1 MAKKIFW
8 CTNCLNMSTRNRISF
23 DSRGWCNACQWME
36 EKKSLDWNNRENEL
50 IDLLNNKKSKTGNFD
65 CIVPVSG
72 GKDGSYVAYMLKHK
86 YGMNPL
92 AITVRPALSLEIGD
106 KNLHNFIHS
115 GYDHIHITPNPKVL
129 DRLNKYGFIEK
140 GFPYYGWLIAIM
152 SAVIRTAANFKI
164 PLLFYGED
172 GEVEYGG
179 STESKNI
186 ALYDISYMKRIYF
199 EGGYEKVF
207 DRIRKDKDINEA
219 DLIFFKFPDEKE
231 VSDLGLSFTH
241 WSYFEPWDSYRNYVV
256 AKEQCG
262 LIEKDEGNTDTFTNF
277 SQNDQALY
285 SLHAYMM
292 YLKYGFGRA
301 TQDAGIEIRRGSM
314 TREQGLNLVRMYDN
328 AYPSDNLIEIYL
340 NYYKMTKDEFDAVL
354 DTYANKDLFQKIE
367 GVWQPKFIV
376 GEDFDI

>member
-1 MAKKIFW
+1 MKKIFW
-8 CTNCLNMSTRNRISF
+8 CKNCLNMSTRNRITF
-23 DSRGWCNACQWME
+23 DDSGWCNACQWME
-36 EKKSLDWNNRENEL
+36 EKKTMDWAPRQKELLELLEKNR
-50 IDLLNNKKSKTGNFD
+50 SKTGSFD

-72 GKDGSYVAYMLKHK
+72 GKDGSYVAYTLKHK

-92 AITVRPALSLEIGD
+92 SVTVRPALSLEIGD

-115 GYDHIHITPNPKVL
+115 GYDHIHITPNPIVL

-152 SAVIRTAANFKI
+152 SAVIRTAVNFKI

-179 STESKNI
+179 STESKNK

-199 EGGYEKVF
+199 EGGYNKVF
-207 DRIRKDKDINEA
+207 DRIRKDTDISEA
-219 DLIFFKFPDEKE
+219 DLYFFKFPEDDE
-231 VSDLGLSFTH
+231 VSEVGLSFTH
-241 WSYFEPWDSYRNYVV
+241 WSYFENWDSYRNYIV
-256 AKEQCG
+256 AKEHCG
-262 LIEKDEGNTDTFTNF
+262 LIEKDEGNSDTFTNF

-314 TREQGLNLVRMYDN
+314 TRDQALNLVKMYDN
-328 AYPSDNLIEIYL
+328 SYPKDLIDTYL
-340 NYYKMTKDEFDAVL
+340 KYYKMTKQDFDSVL
-354 DTYANKDLFQKIE
+354 DFYANKNIFEKVNGIWE
-367 GVWQPKFIV
+367 PKFV
-376 GEDFDI
+376 PGEDFTL

>member
-1 MAKKIFW
+1 MTKIFW
-8 CTNCLNMSTRNRISF
+8 CKNCLNMSTRNRITF
-23 DSRGWCNACQWME
+23 DNRGWCNACQWME
-36 EKKSLDWNNRENEL
+36 EKKTMDWAPRQKELLELLEKNR
-50 IDLLNNKKSKTGNFD
+50 SKTGNFD

-92 AITVRPALSLEIGD
+92 TVTVRPALSLEIGD

-115 GYDHIHITPNPKVL
+115 GYDHIHITPNPIVL

-179 STESKNI
+179 STETKNK
-186 ALYDISYMKRIYF
+186 ALYDINYMKRIYF

-207 DRIRKDKDINEA
+207 DRIRNDSDISEA
-219 DLIFFKFPDEKE
+219 DLSFFKFPEDDE
-231 VSDLGLSFTH
+231 VSEVGLSFTH
-241 WSYFEPWDSYRNYVV
+241 WSYFENWDSYRNYIV
-256 AKEQCG
+256 AKEHCG
-262 LIEKDEGNTDTFTNF
+262 LIEKDEGNSDTFTNF

-285 SLHAYMM
+285 ALHAYMM

-314 TREQGLNLVRMYDN
+314 TRDQALNLVKMYDN
-328 AYPSDNLIEIYL
+328 AYPKDLIDTYL
-340 NYYKMTKDEFDAVL
+340 EYYKMTKQDFDSVL
-354 DTYANKDLFQKIE
+354 DLYANKNIFEKVNGIWE
-367 GVWQPKFIV
+367 PKFV
-376 GEDFDI
+376 PGEDFAI

>member
-1 MAKKIFW
+1 
-8 CTNCLNMSTRNRISF
+8 MSTRNRITF
-23 DSRGWCNACQWME
+23 DDRGWCNACQWME
-36 EKKSLDWNNRENEL
+36 EKKTMNWAPRHKELFELLKKNR
-50 IDLLNNKKSKTGNFD
+50 SKTGSFD

-72 GKDGSYVAYMLKHK
+72 GKDGSYVAHMLKHE

-92 AITVRPALSLEIGD
+92 AVTVRPALSLEVGD

-115 GYDHIHITPNPKVL
+115 GYDHIHITPNPIVL

-152 SAVIRTAANFKI
+152 SAVIRTASNFKI

-179 STESKNI
+179 STETKNK

-207 DRIRKDKDINEA
+207 DRIRKDTDISEA
-219 DLIFFKFPDEKE
+219 DLSFFKFPEDDEVTE
-231 VSDLGLSFTH
+231 IGLSFTH
-241 WSYFEPWDSYRNYVV
+241 WSYFENWDSYRNYIV
-256 AKEQCG
+256 AKEHCG
-262 LIEKDEGNTDTFTNF
+262 LIEKEEGNSDTFTNF

-285 SLHAYMM
+285 ALHAYVM

-314 TREQGLNLVRMYDN
+314 TRDQALNLVKMYDN
-328 AYPSDNLIEIYL
+328 AYPHHLIDTYL
-340 NYYKMTKDEFDAVL
+340 DYYKMTKDEFDAVL
-354 DTYANKDLFQKIE
+354 DLYANKNLFEKID
-367 GVWQPKFIV
+367 GIWQPKFTP
-376 GEDFDI
+376 GEDFVI